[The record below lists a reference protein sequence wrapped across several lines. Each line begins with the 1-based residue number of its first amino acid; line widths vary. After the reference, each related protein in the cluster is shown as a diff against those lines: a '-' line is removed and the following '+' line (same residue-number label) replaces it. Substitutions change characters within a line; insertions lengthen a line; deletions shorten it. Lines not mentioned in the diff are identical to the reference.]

1 MRRRQTILPLA
12 PGRMQ
17 DCFENGAESAFSEVA
32 PARGNG
38 YLAPETRGHPMPEP
52 LKLDRIDINILAH
65 LQRNGRITNVELA
78 DAVSLSPSPCLIRVK
93 RLEKAGFIIG
103 YNAHVDI
110 AKLGE
115 TVTVFTQVT
124 LTDHHMEDFA
134 RFEAGIRTVDE
145 VIECHLISGGY
156 DYLLKFMT
164 RGIAHYQSL
173 IESILERNIGITKY
187 FSYIVIKSPI
197 VKMYYPLVKLFGPD
211 RPQG

>member
-1 MRRRQTILPLA
+1 MIRPKCPGGNGIICGGPAGPLPTTEA
-12 PGRMQ
+12 PM
-17 DCFENGAESAFSEVA
+17 AES
-32 PARGNG
+32 
-38 YLAPETRGHPMPEP
+38 

-78 DAVSLSPSPCLIRVK
+78 EAVSLSPSPCLIRVK
-93 RLEKAGFIIG
+93 RLEKAGYIIG
-103 YNAHVDI
+103 YNAHIDV

-124 LTDHHMEDFA
+124 LTDHHLEDFA

-164 RGIAHYQSL
+164 RGIAHYQVL
-173 IESILERNIGITKY
+173 IENILERNIGITKY

-197 VKMYYPLVKLFGPD
+197 VKMYYPLVKLFG
-211 RPQG
+211 QQK

>member
-1 MRRRQTILPLA
+1 MLGT
-12 PGRMQ
+12 
-17 DCFENGAESAFSEVA
+17 V
-32 PARGNG
+32 
-38 YLAPETRGHPMPEP
+38 
-52 LKLDRIDINILAH
+52 KLDRIDINILAQ
-65 LQRNGRITNVELA
+65 LQRNGRVTNVVLA
-78 DAVSLSPSPCLIRVK
+78 EAVNLSPSPCLIRVK
-93 RLEKAGFIIG
+93 RLEKAGFIVG

-124 LTDHHMEDFA
+124 LTDHHLEDFA

-173 IESILERNIGITKY
+173 IENLLESNLGITKY

-197 VKMYYPLVKLFGPD
+197 VKMYYPLVKLFGD
-211 RPQG
+211 HRGIG